1 MFLSTAERRFAPTLY
16 DALLLAEKAWDRG
29 WTKSDSIGEA
39 IKLIQSRIQVASES
53 LERVDIKL
61 DYVEM
66 NDTETFEELGDS
78 RTIKLD
84 YVEMNDAETFE
95 ELGDSRTKSE
105 EAGGQIIL
113 SGALWIG
120 GTRMIDNILIGAFP
134 SI

>member
-1 MFLSTAERRFAPTLY
+1 MFLSAAERRFAPTLY

-66 NDTETFEELGDS
+66 ND
-78 RTIKLD
+78 
-84 YVEMNDAETFE
+84 AETFE

-120 GTRMIDNILIGAFP
+120 GTRIIDNILIGAFP
-134 SI
+134 SICHTIL

>member
-1 MFLSTAERRFAPTLY
+1 MFLSAVERRFAPTLY

-39 IKLIQSRIQVASES
+39 IKLIQSRIQVASEC
-53 LERVDIKL
+53 LERVD
-61 DYVEM
+61 
-66 NDTETFEELGDS
+66 
-78 RTIKLD
+78 IKLD

-134 SI
+134 SICHTIL